1 MSDDLERLREIFG
14 ALDASGR
21 STLLAFAEFLRTRAG
36 PMTSPAAAVRS
47 SAQER
52 PESEPAAPV
61 PVPVPIPRPEKETV
75 VAAIKRLRRTYSML
89 DRNAMLNEVYTLMNQ
104 HVLEGGPAQEVIDE
118 LERVF
123 EQCYRD
129 RVADGA

>member
-36 PMTSPAAAVRS
+36 SVTAPAAAARS

-52 PESEPAAPV
+52 SE
-61 PVPVPIPRPEKETV
+61 PVPIPRPEKETV

-104 HVLEGGPAQEVIDE
+104 HVLEGRPAQEVIDE

>member
-36 PMTSPAAAVRS
+36 SVTAPVAAARA
-47 SAQER
+47 SAQGYS
-52 PESEPAAPV
+52 ESAA
-61 PVPVPIPRPEKETV
+61 PVPIPRPEKETV
-75 VAAIKRLRRTYSML
+75 VAAIKRLRRTYPML
-89 DRNAMLNEVYTLMNQ
+89 ERNAMLNEVYTLMNR
-104 HVLEGGPAQEVIDE
+104 HVLEGRLAQEVIDE

>member
-36 PMTSPAAAVRS
+36 SVTPPAAAARS

-52 PESEPAAPV
+52 SE
-61 PVPVPIPRPEKETV
+61 PVPIPRPEKETV

-104 HVLEGGPAQEVIDE
+104 HVLEGRPAQEVIDE

>member
-36 PMTSPAAAVRS
+36 SMTPPAVAARS

-52 PESEPAAPV
+52 PE
-61 PVPVPIPRPEKETV
+61 PIPRPEKETV

-89 DRNAMLNEVYTLMNQ
+89 DRNAMLNEVYTLVNQ
-104 HVLEGGPAQEVIDE
+104 HVLEGRPAQEVIDE

>member
-36 PMTSPAAAVRS
+36 SESAPVAAVRA
-47 SAQER
+47 SAQGCS
-52 PESEPAAPV
+52 ESAA
-61 PVPVPIPRPEKETV
+61 PVPIPRPEKETV
-75 VAAIKRLRRTYSML
+75 VAAIKRLRRTYPML
-89 DRNAMLNEVYTLMNQ
+89 ERNAMLNEVYTLMNQ
-104 HVLEGGPAQEVIDE
+104 HVLEGRPAQEVIDE